1 LANFSYSAIF
11 TGVGPFHRYA
21 CKGRVNDYGNYF
33 GNTDEKHSKMTFLP
47 APLTTAYCSSTGPI
61 GLLITKLD
69 YYLIDDSGLSHRVSD
84 PNYSVQDPMEE
95 SIDFTQQ

>member
-21 CKGRVNDYGNYF
+21 CNDDGNYF
-33 GNTDEKHSKMTFLP
+33 GNTDEKHTKMTFSP

-61 GLLITKLD
+61 GLLIANLIN
-69 YYLIDDSGLSHRVSD
+69 YLIDKT
-84 PNYSVQDPMEE
+84 M
-95 SIDFTQQ
+95 I